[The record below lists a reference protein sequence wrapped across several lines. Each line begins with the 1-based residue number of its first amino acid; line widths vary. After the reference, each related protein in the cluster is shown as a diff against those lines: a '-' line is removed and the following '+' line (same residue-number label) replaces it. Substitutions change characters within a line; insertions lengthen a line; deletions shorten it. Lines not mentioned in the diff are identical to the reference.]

1 VSSFEHTPVLLDEVM
16 EHLAPMAGRVYADVT
31 VGGGGHARAILERS
45 APDGRLIGTD
55 RDLSA
60 LDAAR
65 AELAQFGERAVLRKA
80 RMSELGQV
88 LSSLDIERV
97 DGLIADLGVS
107 SAQLDQPERG
117 FSLANDG
124 PIDMRM
130 DPSEGD
136 SALSLIA
143 DSNVEELANLIYRY
157 GEEHR
162 SRKIAR
168 SLRNA
173 YDQGEL
179 ETTSDLRRA
188 VHRATGPRRGRIDPA
203 TKTFQALRIAV
214 NDELAELEAL
224 LQQAPDILRSG
235 GVVAVISFHSL
246 EDRIVKH
253 AFRNSDELVALT
265 KRPII
270 ASNQERDSN
279 PRSRSAKLRAAR
291 RAEVAA

>member
-1 VSSFEHTPVLLDEVM
+1 VSAFEHTSVLLDEVL
-16 EHLAPMAGRVYADVT
+16 EQLAPQTGRVYADVT
-31 VGGGGHARAILERS
+31 LGGGGHARAILERS

-55 RDLSA
+55 RDPSA
-60 LDAAR
+60 LEAAGAAL
-65 AELAQFGERAVLRKA
+65 AEFGNRVTLRKA
-80 RMSELGQV
+80 RIRDLRDV
-88 LSSLDIERV
+88 LSSLDIEQV
-97 DGLIADLGVS
+97 DGVVADLGVS
-107 SAQLDQPERG
+107 SAQLNQPERG
-117 FSLANDG
+117 FSLAKEG

-136 SALSLIA
+136 TALDLIGRS
-143 DSNVEELANLIYRY
+143 DWEELANVIYRY

-168 SLRNA
+168 SLRRA
-173 YDQGEL
+173 YEENEL
-179 ETTSDLRRA
+179 ETTADLRRA

-214 NDELAELEAL
+214 NEELAELEAL
-224 LQQAPDILRSG
+224 LELLPSVLRIG

-253 AFRNSDELVALT
+253 TFRDSEHLSPLT

-270 ASNQERDSN
+270 ASDEERESN
-279 PRSRSAKLRAAR
+279 RRSRSAKLRAAR
-291 RAEVAA
+291 HVEVAA

>member
-1 VSSFEHTPVLLDEVM
+1 VTGFEHTPVLLAELL
-16 EHLAPMAGRVYADVT
+16 EQLAPVPGGTYADVT
-31 VGGGGHARAILERS
+31 LGGGGHARAILERS

-55 RDLSA
+55 RDPSA

-65 AELAQFGERAVLRKA
+65 AELAEFGQRVTLRKA
-80 RMSELGQV
+80 RIRDLRDV
-88 LSSLDIERV
+88 LTSLDIEQV
-97 DGLIADLGVS
+97 DGIVADLGVS
-107 SAQLDQPERG
+107 SAQLDQAERG

-130 DPSEGD
+130 DPTEGN
-136 SALSLIA
+136 SALDLIA
-143 DSNVEELANLIYRY
+143 YSDAEELANLIFRY

-168 SLRNA
+168 ALRHA
-173 YDQGEL
+173 YEEGEL
-179 ETTSDLRRA
+179 ETTGDLRRA
-188 VHRATGPRRGRIDPA
+188 VHRATGPRRGRIDPS

-214 NDELAELEAL
+214 NDELGELESL
-224 LQQAPDILRSG
+224 LEQLPSVLRPG
-235 GVVAVISFHSL
+235 GVIAVISFHSL

-253 AFRNSDELVALT
+253 GFRESEHLVPLT

-270 ASNQERDSN
+270 ASESEREAN

-291 RAEVAA
+291 RLEVAA

>member
-1 VSSFEHTPVLLDEVM
+1 VNAFEHTPVLLEEVM
-16 EHLAPMAGRVYADVT
+16 EQLAPAAGHVYADVT
-31 VGGGGHARAILERS
+31 LGGGGHARAILERS
-45 APDGRLIGTD
+45 APDGRLIGAD
-55 RDLSA
+55 RDPSA
-60 LDAAR
+60 LEAAR
-65 AELAQFGERAVLRKA
+65 AGLAQFGDRVVLRKA
-80 RMSELGQV
+80 RMSEIREI

-97 DGLIADLGVS
+97 DGVIADLGVS
-107 SAQLDQPERG
+107 SAQLDQRERG

-130 DPSEGD
+130 DPTEGE
-136 SALSLIA
+136 SALDLIA
-143 DSNVEELANLIYRY
+143 DCNAEELANIIFRY

-168 SLRNA
+168 SLRSA
-173 YDQGEL
+173 WEEGAL
-179 ETTSDLRRA
+179 ETTTDLRRA

-214 NDELAELEAL
+214 NDELTELEAL
-224 LQQAPDILRSG
+224 LEQAPDILRSG

-253 AFRNSDELVALT
+253 AFRDSADLVALT

-270 ASNQERDSN
+270 ASDRERHSN

-291 RAEVAA
+291 RAEVAV

>member
-1 VSSFEHTPVLLDEVM
+1 MTGFEHTPVLLAEVL
-16 EHLAPMAGRVYADVT
+16 EQLAPVPGGTYADVT
-31 VGGGGHARAILERS
+31 LGGGGHARAILERS

-55 RDLSA
+55 RDPSA

-65 AELAQFGERAVLRKA
+65 AELGEFGQRVTLRKA
-80 RMSELGQV
+80 RIRDLRNV
-88 LSSLDIERV
+88 LTSLDIEQV
-97 DGLIADLGVS
+97 DGIIADLGVS
-107 SAQLDQPERG
+107 SAQLDHAERG

-130 DPSEGD
+130 DPTEGD
-136 SALSLIA
+136 SALDLIA
-143 DSNVEELANLIYRY
+143 YSDAEELANLIYRY

-168 SLRNA
+168 ALRQA
-173 YDQGEL
+173 YEEGDL
-179 ETTSDLRRA
+179 ATTGDLRRA
-188 VHRATGPRRGRIDPA
+188 VHRATGPRRGRIDPS

-214 NDELAELEAL
+214 NDELGELESL
-224 LQQAPDILRSG
+224 LEQLPSVLRPG

-253 AFRNSDELVALT
+253 GFRDSEHLVPLT
-265 KRPII
+265 KRPLI
-270 ASNQERDSN
+270 ASESERDVN

-291 RAEVAA
+291 RLEVAA